1 MRKAITSPQTFK
13 TCYIA
18 AVKEELGLLKRK
30 RTAKRKV
37 KPPQHLRWAIKE
49 ALTRK
54 PNATYKEIQRLA
66 FEIYRQKE
74 RENLPFFGALGEVPD
89 DILWEVI
96 DDKGLSYED

>member
-13 TCYIA
+13 TSYIA

-30 RTAKRKV
+30 RTIQRKV
-37 KPPQHLRWAIKE
+37 KPPKHLRWAIEE
-49 ALTRK
+49 ALNRK

-66 FEIYRQKE
+66 FEIYQQRK
-74 RENLPFFGALGEVPD
+74 RENLSYFGALGNVPD
-89 DILWEVI
+89 NILWEVI